1 MLYWQMQL
9 DDQKE
14 ALLVQHLTHGAVKI
28 DDRPPHKYAHA
39 HQLELPVAIAGE
51 DKSLAQKTLRT
62 STTTAATS
70 PP

>member
-1 MLYWQMQL
+1 MLYWQIQL

-14 ALLVQHLTHGAVKI
+14 VLLVQYLTHGAVKT
-28 DDRPPHKYAHA
+28 DDRPPHKYARE

-51 DKSLAQKTLRT
+51 DKNLAQKTLRT
-62 STTTAATS
+62 STTAAATS